1 MQDAH
6 TILELAECKS
16 TVESDQIDYRTTQL
30 FRVKFLIKSLESSI
44 DLELAECKST
54 VESDQIL

>member
-1 MQDAH
+1 MEDAH

-16 TVESDQIDYRTTQL
+16 TSDQIDYRTTQL